1 MVSNPSLRQGIP
13 PKTGCYLLCL
23 RPATTGAQ
31 AEIPAT
37 IAAPEQVFGST
48 AVAAL
53 PATGDQRMTLH
64 LDRRQALAAGL
75 SAAAGTLVPA
85 SASLSAS
92 AEGPAGA
99 SGPPVGSLPLRHRVW
114 QLGSDQRG
122 PGSLEQVERTLAA
135 PAPDEVVVEVLA
147 SALNNRDLQLLR
159 QAYGPAQP
167 AERIPVGDGAGV
179 VVAVGAQV
187 EGITLGQRVTAPHF
201 VSWLDGAYRPEVFA
215 ADLGITRDGWLAEY
229 ITLPAAALVPV
240 PESMSFEQAAALGA
254 AGITAWRVLVEFA
267 GLRAGDTVLA
277 LGTGGVATLGLQ
289 IARMHGARVAITSS
303 SDDKLAVARELGA
316 EITVNYRNEPDW
328 DRAVLEATG
337 GRGVDIVL
345 ETVGFGTLPQSLRCC
360 APNGRIGVLGSL
372 DPGGDRVPNLSTM
385 LLRNLRVEGV
395 TSGSRRMLAELLQA
409 CAVNGISPH
418 IDRRFGFDEAREAL
432 EYLAGGEHVGKVVIS
447 S

>member
-1 MVSNPSLRQGIP
+1 MSW
-13 PKTGCYLLCL
+13 K
-23 RPATTGAQ
+23 
-31 AEIPAT
+31 
-37 IAAPEQVFGST
+37 
-48 AVAAL
+48 
-53 PATGDQRMTLH
+53 

-75 SAAAGTLVPA
+75 SAAAGALAPA
-85 SASLSAS
+85 SGAISA
-92 AEGPAGA
+92 P
-99 SGPPVGSLPLRHRVW
+99 GSLPARQQVW
-114 QLGSDQRG
+114 QLGSEQRG
-122 PGSLEQVERTLAA
+122 PASLERVSRTLDA
-135 PAPDEVVVEVLA
+135 PASGEAVVQVRA
-147 SALNNRDLQLLR
+147 AALNNRDLQLLR
-159 QAYGPAQP
+159 QAYGPVQP
-167 AERIPVGDGAGV
+167 AERIPVGDGAGE
-179 VVAVGAQV
+179 VVAVGAGV
-187 EGITLGQRVTAPHF
+187 EGVSPGLRVTAPHF
-201 VSWLDGAYRPEVFA
+201 VGWLDGAYRPEAFA

-240 PESMSFEQAAALGA
+240 PENMSFEEAAALGA

-289 IARMHGARVAITSS
+289 ITRMHGARVAITSS

-316 EITVNYRNEPDW
+316 EITANYRNEPDW

-409 CAVNGISPH
+409 CAVNGIRPH

-447 S
+447 T